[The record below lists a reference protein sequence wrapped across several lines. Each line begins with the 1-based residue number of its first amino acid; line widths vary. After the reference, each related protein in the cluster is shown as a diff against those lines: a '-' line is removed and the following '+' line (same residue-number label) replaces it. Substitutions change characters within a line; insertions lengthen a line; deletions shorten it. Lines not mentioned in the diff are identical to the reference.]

1 MIAQTDR
8 QMLAGRTDT
17 YNLHMYNMA
26 NASVFWAVA
35 EATRL
40 VWPYIWFLSCN
51 MNCVSFIISSTWGTQ
66 RLRLRSTRQYSW
78 GRRLSLLSSHISSIQ
93 PCLVF
98 CSKDCSF
105 YDNFQA
111 VFFLW
116 FTFGRFFRCCQE
128 CFLRKKWRCCLE
140 IWIDLVFFLKVFF
153 FTCVFF
159 SVGQI
164 DGHKLDADLCRVIGI
179 PNNLHV
185 STVFEEI
192 QTTFGIF

>member
-8 QMLAGRTDT
+8 QMLVGRTDT

-78 GRRLSLLSSHISSIQ
+78 GRLSLLSSHISSIQ

-111 VFFLW
+111 VFY
-116 FTFGRFFRCCQE
+116 
-128 CFLRKKWRCCLE
+128 
-140 IWIDLVFFLKVFF
+140 DLHLDVSSDVVRNVFWGKNEGV
-153 FTCVFF
+153 
-159 SVGQI
+159 
-164 DGHKLDADLCRVIGI
+164 
-179 PNNLHV
+179 V
-185 STVFEEI
+185 SKSE
-192 QTTFGIF
+192 